1 MEKELEIL
9 ALSEYGECILKNV
22 EGGNVHS
29 IYRNTVNLSVGNTL
43 LALQSQDS
51 TFGANSL
58 ITNLTG
64 EEMGEVFLPNEEFQ
78 MIMNTKE
85 NIKSIVEIS
94 LESITKSWRI
104 LFKNARIYQMK
115 LEVIPLPDKKLE
127 LYQKIERALAEE
139 GLKEEGIFYTHLKR
153 LQEKAKVLFIKQEY
167 KESVNTL
174 IQCIGLGIGLTP
186 SGDDFLYGV
195 LAACILMGQEDNIFT
210 KYLKKEIRY
219 HIYHTN
225 DISHSFFLSALEGYF
240 SNAIKNI
247 TEYSTATRIREAFLE
262 IGHSSG
268 MDSLRG
274 IYYGISLFL
283 PI

>member
-9 ALSEYGECILKNV
+9 ALSEYGECILKNI

-58 ITNLTG
+58 ITNLIG
-64 EEMGEVFLPNEEFQ
+64 EEMGELFLPNEEFQ

-247 TEYSTATRIREAFLE
+247 TEYSTATRIREAFLD

>member
-9 ALSEYGECILKNV
+9 ALSEYGECILKNI

-58 ITNLTG
+58 ITNLIG
-64 EEMGEVFLPNEEFQ
+64 EEMGELFLPNEEFQ

-127 LYQKIERALAEE
+127 LYQKIKRALAEE

-247 TEYSTATRIREAFLE
+247 TEYSTATRIREAFLD